1 MFLCKRY
8 LTLLLIILFIYSC
21 ENTSLNTIQGDF
33 TTVDDSEKDQKS
45 LTLIQDAYDSQK
57 NDNKITIQSKIL
69 DKQFFSKSDWV
80 YVPQDISETE
90 LSKIVKKAVNKKIAE
105 NDRRPTRF
113 SEIPGIEK
121 SWLNKKRVEDQNWQN
136 KFRDLH
142 REWQRSFSTLSR
154 SKSDFARRKLLESAI
169 AATEKSISSLKRQRK
184 KEQKSLINEL
194 GKIRHSIL
202 IWGKAVF
209 GTGVSQDLT
218 LSQVKDQI
226 NQYSGIL
233 SIKEVN
239 GVHIRN
245 LSIVKNNRLIKDQIQ
260 SETKGHYRTASLY
273 PEDVSTIVENENEE
287 EWVYLFQKIEVY
299 PFTQRTGRLNN
310 IINKKIEI
318 KGGSLIILD
327 QIKPFLAKEKIK
339 NEALNDWLK
348 EELINMNEEN
358 SEIENEIQLTIQN
371 YKKRDNEII
380 KDIEELKKRF
390 KELNRELRILPDHD
404 DLKEMINTFFKIKR
418 QYKEHHSQRSVIDF
432 RKIYDSP
439 TSGQRLKDAF
449 TTMVIEAW
457 NSYNVNVGDYTE
469 EILVEKGKLESYT
482 ERQLHWKPMKS
493 AFQILYLTR
502 RKAGSQTQYIVNISI
517 YIHLINK
524 DFVSCD
530 SENKND
536 KNGIERLRKESRP
549 YAYPPVKEKV
559 MVIGYHPK
567 TMTNSLGMEFVL
579 IKAGS
584 FMMGSPLNESGR
596 DDDEKQHE
604 VILTKDYYMQTTE
617 VTQGQWKSVMGYNP
631 SSFQACGNNCPVEN
645 VSWDDTQKFINIV
658 NQMGDGY
665 YRLPTEAEWEYAA
678 RAGTTTRYNYG
689 DKALCEHMN
698 YENDPES
705 TEIKCVDYIKLRQLP
720 IGSTVPVK
728 SYPPNKFGLY
738 DMHGNVWEWCSDWHG
753 VYSSGRI
760 TDPKGPSSDQYRI
773 KRGGGWY
780 CVDQYCRSAGRGGGY
795 SYSVQPGWPPKRGKF
810 STTFRNSNIGVRL
823 LRVP

>member
-1 MFLCKRY
+1 
-8 LTLLLIILFIYSC
+8 
-21 ENTSLNTIQGDF
+21 LNTIQGDF

-380 KDIEELKKRF
+380 QDIEELEKRF
-390 KELNRELRILPDHD
+390 KELNKELRILPDHD
-404 DLKEMINTFFKIKR
+404 DIKEMKNTFFKIKR
-418 QYKEHHSQRSVIDF
+418 EYKEHHSQRSVIDF

-517 YIHLINK
+517 YIHLIDK
-524 DFVSCD
+524 DFVSCNY
-530 SENKND
+530 ENVND
-536 KNGIERLRKESRP
+536 KNKLQPFKEEVQTSFIP
-549 YAYPPVKEKV
+549 FNQITSNDLKDV
-559 MVIGYHPK
+559 HSK
-567 TMTNSLGMEFVL
+567 TLTNHLGMEFVL
-579 IKAGS
+579 INAGS
-584 FMMGSPLNESGR
+584 FMMGSPSNESGR
-596 DDDEKQHE
+596 DSDEKQHE

-617 VTQGQWKSVMGYNP
+617 VTQGQWKAVMGNNP
-631 SSFQACGNNCPVEN
+631 SSFQTCGDNCPVEN
-645 VSWDDTQKFINIV
+645 VSWDDTQEFIKKV

-678 RAGTTTRYNYG
+678 RAGTTTSYSFGNDSNQLSKFGNFCDSKCTYGWKDRNQNDQYNNT
-689 DKALCEHMN
+689 A
-698 YENDPES
+698 
-705 TEIKCVDYIKLRQLP
+705 
-720 IGSTVPVK
+720 PVK
-728 SYPPNKFGLY
+728 SYSPNAWRLY
-738 DMHGNVWEWCSDWHG
+738 DMHGNVWEWCNDWYG
-753 VYSSGRI
+753 DYPDISV
-760 TDPKGPSSDQYRI
+760 TDPGGPSSGLYRVL
-773 KRGGGWY
+773 RGGGWNNY
-780 CVDQYCRSAGRGGGY
+780 AQYCRSAKRD
-795 SYSVQPGWPPKRGKF
+795 SLSPGSRI
-810 STTFRNSNIGVRL
+810 SNFGLRL
-823 LRVP
+823 SRTP